1 MFVFSTTVFVV
12 LLFNPFF
19 RYFNENEKKE
29 IRGDIT
35 KIKYLK
41 ILKGDFMLFSTSLVF
56 AGHFGFN
63 TNILETNVLN
73 LAVVLAIVIT
83 YVGDALRGLLA
94 NRKQT
99 ILNNFREADQRASE
113 AQDRLNQAR
122 LQLEK
127 AKKKAD
133 EISQQA
139 VFTVDQEKKQLLSQ
153 TQEDIKRLSILQQ
166 ETLKF
171 EQQKA
176 QNELAQKLVRL
187 ALHQVR
193 EKLNQRLNSS
203 IHTAVNH
210 FQIVLFTN
218 YKPN

>member
-1 MFVFSTTVFVV
+1 
-12 LLFNPFF
+12 
-19 RYFNENEKKE
+19 
-29 IRGDIT
+29 
-35 KIKYLK
+35 
-41 ILKGDFMLFSTSLVF
+41 MLFSTSLVF

-73 LAVVLAIVIT
+73 LAVVLAVVIT

-127 AKKKAD
+127 AKTKAD

-139 VFTVDQEKKQLLSQ
+139 LFTVDQEKKQIISQ
-153 TQEDIKRLSILQQ
+153 TQEDIKRLSLLQQ

>member
-1 MFVFSTTVFVV
+1 
-12 LLFNPFF
+12 
-19 RYFNENEKKE
+19 
-29 IRGDIT
+29 
-35 KIKYLK
+35 
-41 ILKGDFMLFSTSLVF
+41 MLFSASLML

-113 AQDRLNQAR
+113 AQERLNQAR
-122 LQLEK
+122 IQLDQAKTK
-127 AKKKAD
+127 A
-133 EISQQA
+133 QQIGEQA
-139 VFTVDQEKKQLLSQ
+139 LITVEQEKKQFVRQ
-153 TQEDIKRLSILQQ
+153 TQEDIKRLGILQQ

-176 QNELAQKLVRL
+176 QNQLAQKLVRL

-193 EKLNQRLNSS
+193 EKLQQRLNNSLHS
-203 IHTAVNH
+203 AVNN

>member
-1 MFVFSTTVFVV
+1 
-12 LLFNPFF
+12 
-19 RYFNENEKKE
+19 
-29 IRGDIT
+29 
-35 KIKYLK
+35 
-41 ILKGDFMLFSTSLVF
+41 MLFSTSLMF

-139 VFTVDQEKKQLLSQ
+139 AFTVDQEKKQIILQ

>member
-1 MFVFSTTVFVV
+1 
-12 LLFNPFF
+12 
-19 RYFNENEKKE
+19 
-29 IRGDIT
+29 
-35 KIKYLK
+35 
-41 ILKGDFMLFSTSLVF
+41 MLFSTSLMF

-127 AKKKAD
+127 AKTKAD

-139 VFTVDQEKKQLLSQ
+139 VFTVDQEKKQIISQ

>member
-1 MFVFSTTVFVV
+1 LKFS
-12 LLFNPFF
+12 
-19 RYFNENEKKE
+19 E
-29 IRGDIT
+29 T
-35 KIKYLK
+35 KIQYLK

-113 AQDRLNQAR
+113 AQERLNQAR

-127 AKKKAD
+127 AKTKAD

-139 VFTVDQEKKQLLSQ
+139 VFTVDQEKKQILSQ

>member
-1 MFVFSTTVFVV
+1 
-12 LLFNPFF
+12 
-19 RYFNENEKKE
+19 
-29 IRGDIT
+29 
-35 KIKYLK
+35 
-41 ILKGDFMLFSTSLVF
+41 MLFSTSLMF

-99 ILNNFREADQRASE
+99 ILNNFREADQRASD

-127 AKKKAD
+127 AKTKAD

-139 VFTVDQEKKQLLSQ
+139 VFTVDQEKKQIISQ

>member
-1 MFVFSTTVFVV
+1 
-12 LLFNPFF
+12 
-19 RYFNENEKKE
+19 
-29 IRGDIT
+29 
-35 KIKYLK
+35 
-41 ILKGDFMLFSTSLVF
+41 MLFSTSLMF

-99 ILNNFREADQRASE
+99 ILTNFREADQRASE
-113 AQDRLNQAR
+113 AQERLNQAR

-127 AKKKAD
+127 AKTKAD
-133 EISQQA
+133 EITQQA
-139 VFTVDQEKKQLLSQ
+139 IFTVDQEKKQILQQ

-193 EKLNQRLNSS
+193 EKLNQRLNAS

-218 YKPN
+218 YKPIS

>member
-1 MFVFSTTVFVV
+1 MKKIFS
-12 LLFNPFF
+12 N
-19 RYFNENEKKE
+19 KE
-29 IRGDIT
+29 IENNNS
-35 KIKYLK
+35 KNLQ
-41 ILKGDFMLFSTSLVF
+41 GDFMLFSTSLMF

-73 LAVVLAIVIT
+73 LAVVLAIVVT

-99 ILNNFREADQRASE
+99 ILNNFREADQRALE
-113 AQDRLNQAR
+113 AQEKLNQAR

-127 AKKKAD
+127 AKTKAD

-139 VFTVDQEKKQLLSQ
+139 VFTVDQEKKQILSQ

-193 EKLNQRLNSS
+193 EKLTQRLNSS

>member
-1 MFVFSTTVFVV
+1 
-12 LLFNPFF
+12 
-19 RYFNENEKKE
+19 
-29 IRGDIT
+29 
-35 KIKYLK
+35 
-41 ILKGDFMLFSTSLVF
+41 MLFSTSLMF

-122 LQLEK
+122 LKIEK
-127 AKKKAD
+127 AKTKAD

-139 VFTVDQEKKQLLSQ
+139 IFTVDQEKKQIISQ

-193 EKLNQRLNSS
+193 EKLNQRLNSV
-203 IHTAVNH
+203 IHNAVNN
-210 FQIVLFTN
+210 FQILLFTN
-218 YKPN
+218 YKP

>member
-1 MFVFSTTVFVV
+1 
-12 LLFNPFF
+12 
-19 RYFNENEKKE
+19 
-29 IRGDIT
+29 
-35 KIKYLK
+35 
-41 ILKGDFMLFSTSLVF
+41 MLFSTSLML
-56 AGHFGFN
+56 AEHFGFN

-94 NRKQT
+94 NRKQI
-99 ILNNFREADQRASE
+99 ILNNFREADQRASD
-113 AQDRLNQAR
+113 AQERVNQAR
-122 LQLEK
+122 AQLEQAKTK
-127 AKKKAD
+127 AKQIR
-133 EISQQA
+133 EQA
-139 VFTVDQEKKQLLSQ
+139 TITVEQEKKQFVRQ

-166 ETLKF
+166 ETLRF

-187 ALHQVR
+187 ALQQVR

-203 IHTAVNH
+203 IHSAVNN

>member
-1 MFVFSTTVFVV
+1 
-12 LLFNPFF
+12 
-19 RYFNENEKKE
+19 
-29 IRGDIT
+29 
-35 KIKYLK
+35 
-41 ILKGDFMLFSTSLVF
+41 ML

-83 YVGDALRGLLA
+83 FVGDALRGLLA

-113 AQDRLNQAR
+113 AQERLNQAR
-122 LQLEK
+122 IQLDQAKTK
-127 AKKKAD
+127 A
-133 EISQQA
+133 QQIGEQA
-139 VFTVDQEKKQLLSQ
+139 LITVEQEKKQFVRQ
-153 TQEDIKRLSILQQ
+153 TQEDIKRLGILQQ

-176 QNELAQKLVRL
+176 QNQLAQKLVRL

-193 EKLNQRLNSS
+193 EKLQQRLNNSLHS
-203 IHTAVNH
+203 AVNN

>member
-1 MFVFSTTVFVV
+1 
-12 LLFNPFF
+12 
-19 RYFNENEKKE
+19 
-29 IRGDIT
+29 
-35 KIKYLK
+35 
-41 ILKGDFMLFSTSLVF
+41 MLFSTSLMF

-113 AQDRLNQAR
+113 AQERLNQAR

-127 AKKKAD
+127 AKTKAD

-139 VFTVDQEKKQLLSQ
+139 IFTVDQEKKQIISQ

-193 EKLNQRLNSS
+193 EKLTQRLNSS

>member
-1 MFVFSTTVFVV
+1 
-12 LLFNPFF
+12 
-19 RYFNENEKKE
+19 
-29 IRGDIT
+29 
-35 KIKYLK
+35 
-41 ILKGDFMLFSTSLVF
+41 MLFSTSLMF

-127 AKKKAD
+127 AKTKAD

-139 VFTVDQEKKQLLSQ
+139 LFTVDQEKKQIISQ
-153 TQEDIKRLSILQQ
+153 TQEDIKRLSLLQQ

-218 YKPN
+218 YKPAS